1 MEILKLKTWNW
12 YMNRC
17 WVNVLVTKRWNPL
30 SLFWVNSSAS
40 GAAECDSALLWKTTA
55 AHTAENNLV
64 IFLIIVSISSMCTVS
79 VWDFSSTTLFWWKNL
94 FMQKRIIWL
103 NQVLGMQIIE
113 HFFSCLDNWLL
124 IYHWHDLWAR
134 VCSIRRQMNRYSEG
148 KVTWEMKQVTQNTD
162 FQTTLRWHTVLVWV
176 NVKPF

>member
-1 MEILKLKTWNW
+1 
-12 YMNRC
+12 MNRC

-40 GAAECDSALLWKTTA
+40 GAAECDSALLWKT
-55 AHTAENNLV
+55 AENNLV
-64 IFLIIVSISSMCTVS
+64 IFLIIVSINSMCTVS

>member
-1 MEILKLKTWNW
+1 
-12 YMNRC
+12 MNRC

-40 GAAECDSALLWKTTA
+40 GAAECDSALLWKT
-55 AHTAENNLV
+55 AENNLV
-64 IFLIIVSISSMCTVS
+64 IFLIIVSINSMCTVS
-79 VWDFSSTTLFWWKNL
+79 VWDSSSSTLFWWKNL

-134 VCSIRRQMNRYSEG
+134 VCSVRRQMNRYSED

-176 NVKPF
+176 NVKPFKKN